1 MEEWKEIEAH
11 WVEGRVFEGFN
22 SENGE
27 VLMGKLDGNAGLSP
41 MELLLAGL
49 AGCTGVDV
57 VIILGKKRQLPEDFK
72 VKVRAKRAD
81 AHPKV
86 YTEIE
91 IEYLFWGDNLTEK
104 AIRQAIDL
112 SEDKYCSVSAMLSK
126 TAKISSSYQIIPITK
141 EKK

>member
-1 MEEWKEIEAH
+1 MEAWKEIEAR
-11 WVEGRVFEGFN
+11 WVEGTVFEGFN

-27 VLMGKLDGNAGLSP
+27 VLMGELDGKSGLAP
-41 MELLLAGL
+41 MEMLLAGL
-49 AGCTGVDV
+49 AGCTGIDV
-57 VIILGKKRQLPEDFK
+57 VLILGKKRQIPEDFK

-81 AHPKV
+81 KHPKV

-91 IEYLFWGDNLTEK
+91 IEYLFWGDNLTDK
-104 AIRQAIDL
+104 AIQQAILL

-126 TAKISSSYQIIPITK
+126 TAKISSSYQIMPITE